1 MSKKGGSNHFVRMR
15 ADKNTGV
22 VSRKK
27 IKWLLAPEPGTH
39 KKLESISTG
48 VLLRDVLGRASSIH
62 EVKRILHTGSLL
74 IDGKKI
80 SEPRFAVGVMDIIS
94 EPSEKKVYRMSL
106 DNARLVP
113 KEVKGEAATRK
124 YLKVIGKNT
133 NKGGKTVIAFHDGRN
148 QFGDKHIST
157 GDTCVFSL
165 PDFKLV
171 SHIKLAPG
179 VTCLVMK
186 GKHMGEVAKLNK
198 IIERPGSHDTEAHLT
213 GASGDFITVR
223 KYLFAVDGNY

>member
-15 ADKNTGV
+15 ASKNIGV
-22 VSRKK
+22 ISRKK
-27 IKWLLAPEPGTH
+27 VKWLLAPAPGTH
-39 KKLESISTG
+39 KKSESISAG

-62 EVKRILHTGSLL
+62 EVKRILRTGGLL

-80 SEPRFAVGVMDIIS
+80 SEPKYPVGVMDIIS
-94 EPSEKKVYRMSL
+94 EPAEKKAYRMSL
-106 DNARLVP
+106 DSARLVP

-124 YLKVIGKNT
+124 YLKVTGKNT
-133 NKGGKTVIAFHDGRN
+133 AKGGKITIAFHDGRN
-148 QFGDKHIST
+148 QFGDKHIGT
-157 GDTCVFSL
+157 GDTCVFSI
-165 PDFKLV
+165 PGFKLL

-186 GKHMGEVAKLNK
+186 GKHMGEVAKLEK

-213 GASGDFITVR
+213 GASGEFITVR

>member
-1 MSKKGGSNHFVRMR
+1 MSKKGGSNHYVRMR

-22 VSRKK
+22 TGRKK

-39 KKLESISTG
+39 KKTESISTG

-62 EVKRILHTGSLL
+62 EVKRILHTGGLL
-74 IDGKKI
+74 IDGKTI
-80 SEPRFAVGVMDIIS
+80 TEPRFSVGVMDIIS
-94 EPSEKKVYRMSL
+94 EPTEKKVYRMSL
-106 DNARLVP
+106 DGAKLAP

-124 YLKVIGKNT
+124 YLKVIGKST
-133 NKGGKTVIAFHDGRN
+133 NKGGKITIAFHDGRN
-148 QFGDKHIST
+148 QSGDKHIST

-179 VTCLVMK
+179 VSCLVMK

-198 IIERPGSHDTEAHLT
+198 IIERPGSHDTEVHLT

>member
-15 ADKNTGV
+15 ANKNTGV
-22 VSRKK
+22 VGRKK

-39 KKLESISTG
+39 KKAESISTG

-62 EVKRILHTGSLL
+62 EVKKILNSGGLL

-80 SEPRFAVGVMDIIS
+80 TEAKFGVGVMDIIS
-94 EPSEKKVYRMSL
+94 EPAEKKVYRMSL
-106 DNARLVP
+106 DSARLVP
-113 KEVKGEAATRK
+113 KEVKGDSATRK

-133 NKGGKTVIAFHDGRN
+133 NKGGKIVIAFHDGRN

-157 GDTCVFSL
+157 GDTCVFSI
-165 PDFKLV
+165 PDFKLL

-179 VTCLVMK
+179 VSCVVMK
-186 GKHMGEVAKLNK
+186 GKHMGEVAKLEK
-198 IIERPGSHDTEAHLT
+198 IIERPGSHDTEAHLI
-213 GASGDFITVR
+213 GADGEFITVR